1 MIEQLKQITHING
14 HIVQPSKL
22 TDLAGVD
29 DWEPVAL
36 EVGVDGNLIH
46 IRAET
51 QSADALVASVRS
63 VLGADY
69 DISEPIE
76 VIDDCVTLEA
86 TPKRQTTQPIIEDI
100 DDATAD

>member
-1 MIEQLKQITHING
+1 MIDQLKQITHVNG
-14 HIVQPSKL
+14 YIVQPSKL
-22 TDLAGVD
+22 TDLAGVS

-36 EVGVDGNLIH
+36 EIGVDGNAIH

-51 QSADALVASVRS
+51 QSADALVASVRA
-63 VLGADY
+63 VLDADY
-69 DISEPIE
+69 DISEPME

-86 TPKRQTTQPIIEDI
+86 TPKRQTTKPIIEDS